1 MSPPSYNPFGDP
13 TKAAQQSE
21 EALNKARESTE
32 DVRDLR
38 AQIERLQMICE
49 GMWAIL
55 RETTGATEQQLLDLI
70 EEIDLR
76 DGKHDGR
83 CAKPPAKCARCQ
95 RVVSV
100 RTNVCLYCGSKQER
114 TTVFG

>member
-1 MSPPSYNPFGDP
+1 MALPSFGSYGNSK
-13 TKAAQQSE
+13 KASQQSE
-21 EALNKARESTE
+21 DALNKARESTE

-49 GMWAIL
+49 GMWTIL
-55 RETTGATEQQLLDLI
+55 RERTGATEQQLLDLI

-76 DGKHDGR
+76 DGKLDGR
-83 CAKPPAKCARCQ
+83 CVKAPAKCARCQ

-100 RTNVCLYCGSKQER
+100 RTNVCLYCGSMQER